1 MSSSPS
7 TSSNAST
14 AAAAAAA
21 ATGAVRT
28 VHCWSGPRSGS
39 TAFLYSWDARADTA
53 AVDEPLYAH
62 HLSKRPNL
70 FRPYRAEL
78 LAAQNSDGQQVLAE
92 LCRGPAVPAAS
103 SAASSAAPS
112 LLFAKHMAKH
122 NIGLDLG
129 QGGVA
134 GPTQRHVVLIRNPMK
149 QLLSFAAKGESK
161 AHAETSLD
169 ELALPQLLDIFH
181 TVGRAPGAS
190 PPVVV
195 DYDDL
200 LRDPEPMLRA
210 LCQALD
216 VPFDPAMLSWKAGP
230 KECDGLW
237 ASYWY
242 QSVHKST
249 HFDASVSSE
258 YKTLPAELMPV
269 LRAAMPFYQALSPHR
284 IKPALAFDADDS
296 TAGTISDHGLDMSLY
311 PDPRNHDIV
320 VWIGTRDERCA
331 LVPREHAR
339 ISVFDSTVQGGDA
352 VWEGLRVYRGKIFK
366 LDRHIRRLHESARAM
381 GFSGVHTADQVKHAI
396 FMTLAANGMRDDV
409 HIRLTLSR
417 GDKTTSS
424 MNPKFNVFGCT
435 LIVLAEFKPVV
446 SVATYDNQKGVS
458 LITAAGRRNPP
469 MCVDSK
475 IHHNNLINNII
486 PKMQANLAGAA
497 DAIMLDVDG
506 FVSET
511 NATNIFMVKCGVL
524 LTPHADH
531 CLPGITRETVLLVA
545 RELGFDVVERRISLA
560 EFHAADEVFTT
571 GGCSAAADLQRS
583 LDVRCNAPIP
593 TSCSNPNHWQVQW
606 VS

>member
-1 MSSSPS
+1 
-7 TSSNAST
+7 
-14 AAAAAAA
+14 
-21 ATGAVRT
+21 
-28 VHCWSGPRSGS
+28 
-39 TAFLYSWDARADTA
+39 
-53 AVDEPLYAH
+53 
-62 HLSKRPNL
+62 
-70 FRPYRAEL
+70 
-78 LAAQNSDGQQVLAE
+78 
-92 LCRGPAVPAAS
+92 
-103 SAASSAAPS
+103 
-112 LLFAKHMAKH
+112 
-122 NIGLDLG
+122 
-129 QGGVA
+129 
-134 GPTQRHVVLIRNPMK
+134 
-149 QLLSFAAKGESK
+149 
-161 AHAETSLD
+161 
-169 ELALPQLLDIFH
+169 
-181 TVGRAPGAS
+181 
-190 PPVVV
+190 
-195 DYDDL
+195 
-200 LRDPEPMLRA
+200 
-210 LCQALD
+210 
-216 VPFDPAMLSWKAGP
+216 
-230 KECDGLW
+230 
-237 ASYWY
+237 
-242 QSVHKST
+242 
-249 HFDASVSSE
+249 
-258 YKTLPAELMPV
+258 
-269 LRAAMPFYQALSPHR
+269 
-284 IKPALAFDADDS
+284 
-296 TAGTISDHGLDMSLY
+296 MSLY

-352 VWEGLRVYRGKIFK
+352 VWEGLRVYVLPHRRHCCCVLHAANGLGATAEQTVGNRRYRGKIFK